1 MSPVLAVTA
10 LGPLVA
16 VGAAACDRRHSE
28 KEART
33 MATKQRRPT
42 EAARRHIQRGVS
54 RLANA
59 EKAALDPKEG
69 DVAPD
74 KKFGAP
80 TLPKDDVAVRKMA
93 PPARRYWPS
102 ANSQRAP
109 RRPQA
114 RRRSP
119 K

>member
-1 MSPVLAVTA
+1 MRHPEKKTPTMAAKQVLHN
-10 LGPLVA
+10 
-16 VGAAACDRRHSE
+16 D
-28 KEART
+28 EAR
-33 MATKQRRPT
+33 RG
-42 EAARRHIQRGVS
+42 IQRGVD

-69 DVAPD
+69 HVALD
-74 KKFGAP
+74 KRFGAP
-80 TLPKDDVAVRKMA
+80 TVSKGGETVRKMA

-109 RRPQA
+109 RRPQ
-114 RRRSP
+114 RSKRSP

>member
-1 MSPVLAVTA
+1 MTA
-10 LGPLVA
+10 KKLRSTEEV
-16 VGAAACDRRHSE
+16 RRG
-28 KEART
+28 
-33 MATKQRRPT
+33 
-42 EAARRHIQRGVS
+42 IQRGVDK
-54 RLANA
+54 LANA
-59 EKAALDPKEG
+59 EKAALDPKAG

-80 TLPKDDVAVRKMA
+80 TLPKDDLAVRKMA

-109 RRPQA
+109 RRPQV

>member
-1 MSPVLAVTA
+1 MTA
-10 LGPLVA
+10 KKL
-16 VGAAACDRRHSE
+16 RSTE
-28 KEART
+28 EAR
-33 MATKQRRPT
+33 RG
-42 EAARRHIQRGVS
+42 IQRGVDK
-54 RLANA
+54 LANG

-74 KKFGAP
+74 KKSGAP

-109 RRPQA
+109 RRPQV

>member
-1 MSPVLAVTA
+1 M
-10 LGPLVA
+10 
-16 VGAAACDRRHSE
+16 RHRE
-28 KEART
+28 KEARK
-33 MATKQRRPT
+33 MATKQLLYDA
-42 EAARRHIQRGVS
+42 EARRAIRHGVDN
-54 RLANA
+54 LANA

-80 TLPKDDVAVRKMA
+80 TRPKDDVAVRKMA

-109 RRPQA
+109 RRPQV

>member
-1 MSPVLAVTA
+1 M
-10 LGPLVA
+10 
-16 VGAAACDRRHSE
+16 RHPE
-28 KEART
+28 KEKPT
-33 MATKQRRPT
+33 MAAKQVLHN
-42 EAARRHIQRGVS
+42 EEARRGIQRGVD

-80 TLPKDDVAVRKMA
+80 TLPKDDVAVRKLA

-109 RRPQA
+109 RRPQV

-119 K
+119 T

>member
-1 MSPVLAVTA
+1 MTA
-10 LGPLVA
+10 KKLRSTEEV
-16 VGAAACDRRHSE
+16 RRG
-28 KEART
+28 
-33 MATKQRRPT
+33 
-42 EAARRHIQRGVS
+42 IQRGVDK
-54 RLANA
+54 LANA

-109 RRPQA
+109 RRPQV

>member
-1 MSPVLAVTA
+1 
-10 LGPLVA
+10 
-16 VGAAACDRRHSE
+16 
-28 KEART
+28 

-59 EKAALDPKEG
+59 EMAALDPKEG
-69 DVAPD
+69 DVAPG

-80 TLPKDDVAVRKMA
+80 TLAKDDGTVRKMA

-102 ANSQRAP
+102 VNSQRAP
-109 RRPQA
+109 RRPQGSK
-114 RRRSP
+114 RSP
-119 K
+119 R

>member
-1 MSPVLAVTA
+1 
-10 LGPLVA
+10 
-16 VGAAACDRRHSE
+16 
-28 KEART
+28 

-69 DVAPD
+69 NVALD

-80 TLPKDDVAVRKMA
+80 TVPRDDVAVRKIA

-109 RRPQA
+109 RRPQGSK
-114 RRRSP
+114 RSP

>member
-1 MSPVLAVTA
+1 
-10 LGPLVA
+10 
-16 VGAAACDRRHSE
+16 
-28 KEART
+28 

-42 EAARRHIQRGVS
+42 EAARRQTQRGVS

-69 DVAPD
+69 NVALD

-80 TLPKDDVAVRKMA
+80 TVPRDDVAVRKIA

-109 RRPQA
+109 RRPQGSK
-114 RRRSP
+114 RSP

>member
-1 MSPVLAVTA
+1 
-10 LGPLVA
+10 
-16 VGAAACDRRHSE
+16 
-28 KEART
+28 
-33 MATKQRRPT
+33 MATTHRRPT
-42 EAARRHIQRGVS
+42 ESARRHIQRGVS

-59 EKAALDPKEG
+59 EKAALDPTVG
-69 DVAPD
+69 NVARD

-80 TLPKDDVAVRKMA
+80 TLPQEDVAVRKMA

-109 RRPQA
+109 RRPQGSK
-114 RRRSP
+114 RSL